1 MQVNLH
7 SNEGNQFTNYA
18 ANSVTI
24 NQTEYFSNILVTPN
38 KIEEINIAAIAE
50 LDEKLLNTILAHQ
63 PDIIIFGTGSTIR
76 YPEMS
81 ILRKLQQQRIG
92 FEVMPIPALCRTF
105 NYLIGE
111 GRNVVGVLLFYGAR
125 QSKPTLRYANILS

>member
-7 SNEGNQFTNYA
+7 SNQGNQFSSYS

-24 NQTEYFSNILVTPN
+24 NQIEYHNNLLITN
-38 KIEEINIAAIAE
+38 QEIEELKLSSIDDFDQVELERLLAI
-50 LDEKLLNTILAHQ
+50 Q
-63 PDIIIFGTGSTIR
+63 PDIIIFGTGSTIK
-76 YPEMS
+76 YPKTE
-81 ILRKLQQQRIG
+81 LLLQLQKKQIG

-111 GRNVVGVLLFYGAR
+111 GRKVVGLIIF
-125 QSKPTLRYANILS
+125 